1 MIRESDF
8 QLKKKKSKDIVTYS
22 LMNAV
27 VFDESE
33 KNDLKIMVSTSSY
46 RIYIKPLNLDDKK
59 IILSQLEEIVQKLA
73 SKTAFSPNYF
83 QYLKHI
89 SQAEEKNP
97 SDILYFKMNTFQ
109 ILMQEM
115 HTKLSQMKKEIKEKL
130 TGTMKNHFMGIY
142 NDVMSIISEM

>member
-1 MIRESDF
+1 MNKKQEFYVKVKSFTWKNHLLIIRENDF
-8 QLKKKKSKDIVTYS
+8 QLKKKKAKDIVTYS

-27 VFDESE
+27 VFDETE

-46 RIYIKPLNLDDKK
+46 RIYIKPLNIEDKK
-59 IILSQLEEIVQKLA
+59 LILSQLEEIVQKLT

-89 SQAEEKNP
+89 SKAEEKNP

-109 ILMQEM
+109 IL
-115 HTKLSQMKKEIKEKL
+115 
-130 TGTMKNHFMGIY
+130 
-142 NDVMSIISEM
+142 SIICHVCNKI